1 MKKLLLI
8 AVMAVMATNVMAQRS
23 MDKLDRGL
31 IAIKTDAGVFCSW
44 RILEKNTMTSLT
56 TSIVTERN

>member
-31 IAIKTDAGVFCSW
+31 IAIKTDA
-44 RILEKNTMTSLT
+44 
-56 TSIVTERN
+56 

>member
-8 AVMAVMATNVMAQRS
+8 AVMAVMAMNVMAQRS

-31 IAIKTDAGVFCSW
+31 VAIKTDAGVFCSW
-44 RILEKNTMTSLT
+44 RRIL
-56 TSIVTERN
+56 